1 MQVMARQGD
10 TLDEICFRVYG
21 KTAGMTEAVLA
32 ANHRLADMGPV
43 LTMGTVIELPDIRP
57 PESKKTIIQ
66 LWD

>member
-1 MQVMARQGD
+1 MQVVASQGD

-21 KTAGMTEAVLA
+21 KTAGITEAVLA

-43 LTMGTVIELPDIRP
+43 LKMGTMVELPNVSP

>member
-1 MQVMARQGD
+1 MQVIASQGE

-21 KTAGMTEAVLA
+21 KTAGITEAVLA

-43 LTMGTVIELPDIRP
+43 LKMGTVIELPNISP
-57 PESKKTIIQ
+57 PAIQTTMIQ

>member
-1 MQVMARQGD
+1 MQVVASQGD

-21 KTAGMTEAVLA
+21 KTAGITEAVLA
-32 ANHRLADMGPV
+32 ANHRLADLGPMIP
-43 LTMGTVIELPDIRP
+43 MGTVIKLPNVSP